1 MSITF
6 YYAPATSATRVHWA
20 LEELGISYEKVRLD
34 LAKGEQKSPE
44 FLRIN
49 PNGKVPAL
57 VDDGTPMFE
66 SLAIIIHLG
75 EKYGVAKSLWPAP
88 GSAQSAEALMWAVW
102 GTVTVGNAGLTL
114 MANTS
119 ERVPAE
125 ARNEVQAVQAKEGL
139 ERCLAILETRLEGR
153 AWILGDAFTLVDVAT
168 ASSVAFFARM
178 AGLGKERFP
187 RTAAWTGR
195 ATQRPAMAVAYAG

>member
-20 LEELGISYEKVRLD
+20 LEELGIPYEKVRVD

-44 FLRIN
+44 FLKIN
-49 PNGKVPAL
+49 PNGKVAAL

-75 EKYGVAKSLWPAP
+75 EKYGVAKGLWPAP
-88 GSAQSAEALMWAVW
+88 GSAQSAEALTWAVW
-102 GTVTVGNAGLTL
+102 GTVTVGTAGLTL

-125 ARNEVQAVQAKEGL
+125 ARNEAQATQAKEGL
-139 ERCLAILETRLEGR
+139 ERCLSILEARLEGR
-153 AWILGDAFTLVDVAT
+153 EWILGDAFTLVDVAT

-187 RTAAWTGR
+187 RSATWTAR

>member
-20 LEELGISYEKVRLD
+20 LEELGISYQKVRLD

-44 FLRIN
+44 FLELN

-102 GTVTVGNAGLTL
+102 GTVTVTARSTTPPGRGRRRGTCARSPARSARRLPRHRTDASLVRPQRRGRSSPRPWSGPAAPRPRRRAAARRAAPSATRPGASRSRPPPTPAG
-114 MANTS
+114 
-119 ERVPAE
+119 
-125 ARNEVQAVQAKEGL
+125 
-139 ERCLAILETRLEGR
+139 
-153 AWILGDAFTLVDVAT
+153 
-168 ASSVAFFARM
+168 
-178 AGLGKERFP
+178 
-187 RTAAWTGR
+187 
-195 ATQRPAMAVAYAG
+195 